1 MKLSMDFQGFPQQAF
16 YPFMSHQRL
25 AVKFLK
31 ICRKTTENPAGLALC
46 RFRNCHGWK
55 PSKASE
61 NLQKNITSCKK
72 ILLGYKT
79 RNFLKVMAM
88 GLWLFISEEE

>member
-25 AVKFLK
+25 AVKFPK
-31 ICRKTTENPAGLALC
+31 ICRKTTENPAGPLWIQKLS
-46 RFRNCHGWK
+46 GWK

-61 NLQKNITSCKK
+61 NLQK
-72 ILLGYKT
+72 ILLAVKKYCWAIKQGTFKGDGDGSVA
-79 RNFLKVMAM
+79 FH
-88 GLWLFISEEE
+88 I